1 MNYKITTS
9 LHKHDLRP
17 VTNFQPDSERIA
29 QLALNLMFECGADA
43 VKQDG
48 DTLTVRIPS
57 GHELGEAS
65 AVARGL
71 LAMNA
76 LAQILKVCEWAD
88 FTSEA

>member
-17 VTNFQPDSERIA
+17 VTNYQPDSERIA
-29 QLALNLMFECGADA
+29 QMVLNLMFECGADA
-43 VKQDG
+43 VKQEG
-48 DTLTVRIPS
+48 DILTVRIAS
-57 GHELGEAS
+57 GHDLGEAS

-71 LAMNA
+71 LAMSA
-76 LAQILKVCEWAD
+76 LSQILKVCEWAD